1 MSIPSSPRRKSALH
15 CHFRADAEPA
25 PAGAAVPL
33 AARAR
38 PAVLRFIEA
47 HRELGHRAAGLDPCG
62 EPDPQGLAALQPGL
76 FGLAPTDRAGTDGF
90 PVLGA
95 WDVAALDRRLKAV
108 YCGALAL
115 DAGAVRD
122 EARRAWLHARIEAPA
137 AAPVDG
143 LALLDRLVRVQTWEW
158 HVARVLPQA
167 KRFSLEGCEALV
179 PLIDALLEH
188 AAGGGIADVFLGM
201 AHRGRV
207 NVLAN
212 VLGVAPAEL
221 LAHLG
226 DDGAPAAARH
236 DLVYHRGGRR
246 TLHTP
251 RGPLALTLAHNPS
264 HLESVYPVVLGR
276 AHANAQHRGATLAV
290 VVHGDAAFAGQGV
303 VMETLALS
311 RRPGYDVGGTVHVIL
326 DNQVGFTEPNRMDPQ
341 APRYCTDVTRMV
353 DAPVLRV
360 NADHPEQV
368 LRAAEIALAWRARF
382 ASDVVI
388 DLVGY
393 RRPGHSEHD
402 VPALTDPAR
411 QALVARQG
419 GVVAVHARALE
430 ARGLASRAELEARI
444 AAGRAAT
451 VAAFEGGGAG
461 APAQAED
468 DPVPPRVAAPT
479 PDWLRDTVAALTDA
493 PQGFR
498 PHALVQAAAARWRDA
513 AADPTLSADWR
524 LAEALAC
531 AGALQAGVPVRISG
545 MDVQRGTFMHRHAVW
560 HDQSPDAAGATFVPL
575 QGLASDAAR
584 FEVVNSILS
593 EAAVLGFEY
602 GRSVQAPRSLVLWE
616 AQFGDFVNGAQVV
629 VDQYIAGGERKWGH
643 RCALTVLLPHGH
655 EGVGP
660 EHSSAHL
667 NRFLDLCADDNL
679 RVACPS
685 TSVQWFRLL
694 RRQALAAQ
702 RKPLVALTPKG
713 TLYAEPAAQSPLR
726 EFLDGDF
733 RPVLD
738 DEEVE
743 AWAASRAVL
752 CSGKLY
758 YDLLRGRQAL
768 GAGRVAL
775 LRLEQF
781 HPFPHDDL
789 ARVLA
794 RYPGLRTLVWAQEEQ
809 RNQGAWNFV
818 RDELA
823 ARCPA
828 RAVVAL
834 ATRPATAAGATASA
848 ALHRREQDELV
859 ARALGGGDSR
869 R

>member
-1 MSIPSSPRRKSALH
+1 
-15 CHFRADAEPA
+15 
-25 PAGAAVPL
+25 
-33 AARAR
+33 
-38 PAVLRFIEA
+38 
-47 HRELGHRAAGLDPCG
+47 
-62 EPDPQGLAALQPGL
+62 
-76 FGLAPTDRAGTDGF
+76 
-90 PVLGA
+90 
-95 WDVAALDRRLKAV
+95 
-108 YCGALAL
+108 
-115 DAGAVRD
+115 
-122 EARRAWLHARIEAPA
+122 
-137 AAPVDG
+137 
-143 LALLDRLVRVQTWEW
+143 
-158 HVARVLPQA
+158 
-167 KRFSLEGCEALV
+167 
-179 PLIDALLEH
+179 
-188 AAGGGIADVFLGM
+188 
-201 AHRGRV
+201 
-207 NVLAN
+207 
-212 VLGVAPAEL
+212 
-221 LAHLG
+221 
-226 DDGAPAAARH
+226 
-236 DLVYHRGGRR
+236 
-246 TLHTP
+246 
-251 RGPLALTLAHNPS
+251 
-264 HLESVYPVVLGR
+264 
-276 AHANAQHRGATLAV
+276 
-290 VVHGDAAFAGQGV
+290 
-303 VMETLALS
+303 
-311 RRPGYDVGGTVHVIL
+311 
-326 DNQVGFTEPNRMDPQ
+326 
-341 APRYCTDVTRMV
+341 
-353 DAPVLRV
+353 
-360 NADHPEQV
+360 
-368 LRAAEIALAWRARF
+368 
-382 ASDVVI
+382 
-388 DLVGY
+388 
-393 RRPGHSEHD
+393 
-402 VPALTDPAR
+402 
-411 QALVARQG
+411 
-419 GVVAVHARALE
+419 
-430 ARGLASRAELEARI
+430 
-444 AAGRAAT
+444 
-451 VAAFEGGGAG
+451 
-461 APAQAED
+461 
-468 DPVPPRVAAPT
+468 
-479 PDWLRDTVAALTDA
+479 
-493 PQGFR
+493 
-498 PHALVQAAAARWRDA
+498 
-513 AADPTLSADWR
+513 
-524 LAEALAC
+524 
-531 AGALQAGVPVRISG
+531 
-545 MDVQRGTFMHRHAVW
+545 VQRGTFMHRHAVW